1 MSVNNKNRKT
11 FHLMPDDNSTSLPN
25 YIEKFT
31 NLEKLYLS
39 GCGLTSLPE
48 WIGKLTKLQVIDLM
62 RNNLK
67 QLPDSIGKLTNLKQ
81 LFLNQNQLTSLP
93 KSIGNLTNLRVL
105 DLLSNKLTKLPDSIG
120 KLTELRELYLINN
133 QLTSLPA
140 SIVNL
145 TKLEQLNLED
155 NKLTS
160 FPKSIGKLTELEY
173 LNLDGNQLKKLPES
187 IGNLTNLVALDLRHN
202 GLTKLPEWIGKLTKL
217 ENLYLESN
225 KLTSLPESI
234 GNLTKLWRLY
244 LGSSNELT
252 SLPESIK
259 KLKNTSIGY
268 KFKIYKSGNEFF
280 NHFYSLN
287 RRVRVS
293 SGTELITNTF
303 NTTNKISNIPPN
315 RRVYI
320 NKKSNVKNNGELRRL
335 YNKKGINEYM
345 RERNLGQLHGNK
357 FNMNNVKKI
366 KNTNI
371 VNKNVYLGNIR
382 TRLSNVPLNSLMDEV
397 VKIKQNLPS
406 NVSRN
411 DVNGTFRNLKP
422 KIMERIYNK
431 MRNNPPINRRNLLN
445 NYQRQGLIN
454 NTDKNSLLSRF

>member
-39 GCGLTSLPE
+39 GCELTSLPE
-48 WIGKLTKLQVIDLM
+48 WIGKLTKLQVIDLI

-93 KSIGNLTNLRVL
+93 KSIGNLTNL
-105 DLLSNKLTKLPDSIG
+105 
-120 KLTELRELYLINN
+120 
-133 QLTSLPA
+133 
-140 SIVNL
+140 
-145 TKLEQLNLED
+145 
-155 NKLTS
+155 
-160 FPKSIGKLTELEY
+160 
-173 LNLDGNQLKKLPES
+173 
-187 IGNLTNLVALDLRHN
+187 VALDLRHN
-202 GLTKLPEWIGKLTKL
+202 ELTKLPEWIGKLTKL

-234 GNLTKLWRLY
+234 GNLTKLRRLY

-335 YNKKGINEYM
+335 YNINGITEYM
-345 RERNLGQLHGNK
+345 KGRTGGQLHGNK
-357 FNMNNVKKI
+357 FNMNNVKNL
-366 KNTNI
+366 KNANI

-422 KIMERIYNK
+422 KILNKIYNK
-431 MRNNPPINRRNLLN
+431 LKNSPSNNRVRIMN
-445 NYQRQGLIN
+445 NMKTRGIIN
-454 NTDKNSLLSRF
+454 NTDIDNLKNKLRNV

>member
-93 KSIGNLTNLRVL
+93 KSIGNLTNLR
-105 DLLSNKLTKLPDSIG
+105 LLYLKENQLKKLPDSIG
-120 KLTELRELYLINN
+120 NLTNLEVLDLWSN
-133 QLTSLPA
+133 QLKQLPD
-140 SIVNL
+140 SIVKL

-160 FPKSIGKLTELEY
+160 FPKSIGKLTELIY
-173 LNLDGNQLKKLPES
+173 LNLDGNQFKKLPDEIGNLTNLVTLDLRSNKLTKLPES
-187 IGNLTNLVALDLRHN
+187 IGNLTNLHN
-202 GLTKLPEWIGKLTKL
+202 LWLSENQLTKV
-217 ENLYLESN
+217 
-225 KLTSLPESI
+225 
-234 GNLTKLWRLY
+234 
-244 LGSSNELT
+244 
-252 SLPESIK
+252 PESIK
-259 KLKNTSIGY
+259 KLKNASIRYNGKKY
-268 KFKIYKSGNEFF
+268 KNGNEFF
-280 NHFYSLN
+280 KHFYSIN

-320 NKKSNVKNNGELRRL
+320 NKNSNVKNNGELRRL
-335 YNKKGINEYM
+335 YNINGITEYM
-345 RERNLGQLHGNK
+345 RGRTGGQLHGNK
-357 FNMNNVKKI
+357 FNMNNVI
-366 KNTNI
+366 NLKNTNI

-382 TRLSNVPLNSLMDEV
+382 TRLSNIPLKNVMNEV
-397 VKIKQNLPS
+397 GKIKNSLPS
-406 NVSRN
+406 NVSLN
-411 DVNGTFRNLKP
+411 DVNGTVRNLKP

>member
-1 MSVNNKNRKT
+1 
-11 FHLMPDDNSTSLPN
+11 
-25 YIEKFT
+25 
-31 NLEKLYLS
+31 
-39 GCGLTSLPE
+39 
-48 WIGKLTKLQVIDLM
+48 
-62 RNNLK
+62 
-67 QLPDSIGKLTNLKQ
+67 
-81 LFLNQNQLTSLP
+81 
-93 KSIGNLTNLRVL
+93 
-105 DLLSNKLTKLPDSIG
+105 
-120 KLTELRELYLINN
+120 
-133 QLTSLPA
+133 
-140 SIVNL
+140 
-145 TKLEQLNLED
+145 
-155 NKLTS
+155 
-160 FPKSIGKLTELEY
+160 
-173 LNLDGNQLKKLPES
+173 
-187 IGNLTNLVALDLRHN
+187 
-202 GLTKLPEWIGKLTKL
+202 
-217 ENLYLESN
+217 
-225 KLTSLPESI
+225 
-234 GNLTKLWRLY
+234 
-244 LGSSNELT
+244 LT

-335 YNKKGINEYM
+335 YNINGITEYM
-345 RERNLGQLHGNK
+345 KGRTGGQLHGNK
-357 FNMNNVKKI
+357 FNMNNVKNL
-366 KNTNI
+366 KNANI

-422 KIMERIYNK
+422 KILNKIYNK
-431 MRNNPPINRRNLLN
+431 LKNSPSNNRVRIMN
-445 NYQRQGLIN
+445 NMKTRGIIN
-454 NTDKNSLLSRF
+454 NTDIDNLKNKLRNV